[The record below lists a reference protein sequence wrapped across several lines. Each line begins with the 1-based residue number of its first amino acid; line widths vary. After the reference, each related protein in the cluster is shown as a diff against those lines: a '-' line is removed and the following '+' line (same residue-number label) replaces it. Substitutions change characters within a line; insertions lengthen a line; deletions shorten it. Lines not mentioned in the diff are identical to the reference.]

1 MANISK
7 NVSRRGFVAA
17 AGATVAGL
25 GLAGCAG
32 NSDSTTDTTT
42 GSADSTEL
50 ITTDKDGF
58 VVRAEQTDGKAPANE
73 CIIALEGAIQDTNP
87 MTCSDGNSVNVMYYI
102 YDTLVCWDSNFELQP
117 AAADSWEISEDACT
131 YTFHIRD
138 GITFED
144 GTPFDAACVVT
155 NYQAAIDPANN
166 WRRRR
171 MFIRTLDDDTEE
183 VRVDNVYAV
192 DEMTVAFHLVKP
204 YSPFMN
210 SVSQFSIVNPTV
222 VVQGNNYD
230 YSKGSAGSGPY
241 RLVEYAQGDHTS
253 LELREGYW
261 GEEPAIEKITFREV
275 PEAGSRIAMLQTGEA
290 TVVYPTPSDQVE
302 TIRSAGDINMC
313 STPSN
318 IMRYVTLNNDVEAL
332 SDVRVR
338 QAMNYAIDKDAY
350 IRVMFSGAATEA
362 TSVLPTIVP
371 GYAKQEPY
379 KFDLEK
385 AKSLMEEAGY
395 ADGFDINLIG
405 DNSTQETKGMTFVMQ
420 QLAQIN
426 INVNVQPN
434 EPATNAEITAEPED
448 TTTVQMWY
456 VNWSQSDADGFL
468 RSLLYSTSL
477 PPIGY
482 NTAFWKNADFDE
494 QVDAGNAAAAVDEQN
509 EHYAEAQSIAWEAC
523 PWLFLASDNYLYS
536 YKSYLSDVKMI
547 PNGIDVMH
555 STLNV

>member
-1 MANISK
+1 
-7 NVSRRGFVAA
+7 
-17 AGATVAGL
+17 
-25 GLAGCAG
+25 
-32 NSDSTTDTTT
+32 
-42 GSADSTEL
+42 
-50 ITTDKDGF
+50 
-58 VVRAEQTDGKAPANE
+58 
-73 CIIALEGAIQDTNP
+73 
-87 MTCSDGNSVNVMYYI
+87 
-102 YDTLVCWDSNFELQP
+102 
-117 AAADSWEISEDACT
+117 
-131 YTFHIRD
+131 
-138 GITFED
+138 
-144 GTPFDAACVVT
+144 
-155 NYQAAIDPANN
+155 
-166 WRRRR
+166 
-171 MFIRTLDDDTEE
+171 
-183 VRVDNVYAV
+183 
-192 DEMTVAFHLVKP
+192 
-204 YSPFMN
+204 
-210 SVSQFSIVNPTV
+210 
-222 VVQGNNYD
+222 
-230 YSKGSAGSGPY
+230 
-241 RLVEYAQGDHTS
+241 
-253 LELREGYW
+253 
-261 GEEPAIEKITFREV
+261 
-275 PEAGSRIAMLQTGEA
+275 MLQTGEA

-494 QVDAGNAAAAVDEQN
+494 QVDAGNAAATVDEQN